1 MHTRFIDK
9 KRRNLNLREM
19 KVENVLPEH
28 FAAYY
33 PNFIALLE
41 RYYEFQDQN
50 SSTELLNH
58 LFATRDVTETDI
70 TLLSYI
76 EDELLLGDAYFDGLR
91 KENNAAEL
99 RAAANF
105 SNILFRSKGTKFA
118 IEWFFR
124 SFYNEDVEVLYP
136 KENIF
141 KVSDTDS
148 KIGPESLRFL
158 TDDKLY
164 QTFALLVR
172 VGVSISEWK
181 DVFKLFTHPA
191 GMYLGSEVSITDDIL
206 AALQALEVTNSF
218 NNVPSRLSTEYAFQ
232 TLVTS
237 QEEGREWTF
246 TVQATETPYDKD
258 ALYWYGEHGTTTDA
272 DFGINSY
279 DQTSGLPDINNPQ
292 YFELNGSGGTAQ
304 GSFNL
309 NTILDSYGDPAE
321 QTSETFTI
329 YVTDRAGRIVLSQV
343 CTLEDRLPGWVLRIN
358 GTVSGSTID
367 VLEGSDIEFV
377 MSANDLENLPNNG
390 EATLRWY
397 FTPGTAVDADFEGT
411 MPLLGNAQEFNVT
424 AGSGSFTVKSVLD
437 GATDSGDETATFTI
451 INEYGYVLKTQEIQI
466 LNVIPIIGA
475 TSPDIIE
482 GQDLV
487 VTVDITSSQGS
498 IPSSINEE
506 LTWTILN
513 SDSRFPSSTGTA
525 NYTGSTLLIN
535 IPTTAS
541 NTFEPIVQNTVEISG
556 LGVTGSSTFS
566 ISNLDPEYE
575 LIVDKPIAPGN
586 DIVTFTIGGN
596 NVDPSVPV
604 YFYIDP
610 IGVDANDFAAVASE
624 PFPDYYPQDANRR
637 VVTTSTTQLRYSTD
651 PARTNNELY
660 QVGIN
665 DIPSG
670 GGANNILATL
680 DLNIQGSTPA
690 ITGITPAS
698 TNINEGSIFEM
709 VISGTDDT
717 YKYWFVGD
725 IVTDDFSLV
734 RKDQNDGLGLVTA
747 EFGTSTD
754 KKDITLTSGSANIR
768 VTVSEDVLREGME
781 NFQLVI
787 GENSTGAE
795 IAISPVYTILD
806 TSAAT
811 YEITTVDAQ
820 DEIITSIAEGN
831 DLNVNIAVSAG
842 QPVEDLEIEITGTG
856 ASTFFSSTVQ
866 NTNSIPGGIASV
878 TFPNN
883 SADAII
889 DGPRTITITA
899 SVEGTE
905 VASGSITL
913 TDAGEVWNF
922 ELATTEPVSLG
933 QSIIWSTDVYNLSDF
948 RRVEARFTDMVLVNL
963 CTIPSNGSSDYIYTY
978 KNTPGTFQDLGVEN
992 DMYVWADFV
1001 NEDHFGYP
1009 NGPFEEISYGS
1020 NPPPGTI
1027 LHGTNAVLIGKVTN
1041 ATIPSTSTQ
1050 SSGERYTL
1058 LLDRTMADPV
1068 DVPTTAD
1075 TLAKT
1080 YYFGTEETFAIYP
1093 PFKQFVVTQTGNE
1106 SSFNN
1111 ITVNSVNDPSLFSD
1125 EQNFSWSLYKP
1136 LELTLTNPGFALTY
1150 DSTELATDQ
1159 VTVAY
1164 PPVTV
1169 QLDGTNWNLSNTFY
1183 SGFSKAQISITFQA
1197 SDGKVVFSPL
1207 PSGYDSSTAFKD
1219 GDSWLT
1225 NNNGNPWEQTWLGAG
1240 GNASDYMIRYREDLM
1255 SDYTDDVITPTGT
1268 SNNGYYRLDVSR
1280 TWTQEDTTR
1289 NGVASFSRGVLEIA
1303 EYTSG
1308 SPGTVI
1314 ATVRLELLANYEP

>member
-141 KVSDTDS
+141 KVGDTDS

-206 AALQALEVTNSF
+206 AALQALEITNSLD
-218 NNVPSRLSTEYAFQ
+218 NVPSRLSTEYSFQ
-232 TLVTS
+232 TLITT

-246 TVQATETPYDKD
+246 TVQATETPYEKD

-309 NTILDSYGDPAE
+309 NTILDSYGNPEDLA
-321 QTSETFTI
+321 SETFTI
-329 YVTDRAGRIVLSQV
+329 YVTDRAGRIILSQV
-343 CTLEDRLPGWVLRIN
+343 CNLEDRLPGWVLRIN
-358 GTVSGSTID
+358 GSVSGSTID
-367 VLEGSDIEFV
+367 ILEGSNIEFV
-377 MSANDLENLPNNG
+377 MSSNDLEVLPNNG
-390 EATLRWY
+390 EAVLRWY
-397 FTPGTAVDADFEGT
+397 FEPGTAVDADFEGT
-411 MPLLGNAQEFNVT
+411 MPLLGSAQEFIVT
-424 AGSGSFTVKSVLD
+424 AGSGSFNVKSILD
-437 GATDSGDETATFTI
+437 GAESADETATFKI
-451 INEYGYVLKTQEIQI
+451 INEYGYELKTQEIRI
-466 LNVIPIIGA
+466 INVLPSINA
-475 TSPDIIE
+475 TSPDIQE

-487 VTVDITSSQGS
+487 VTVDITASQGS
-498 IPSSINEE
+498 IPSDINEE

-513 SDSRFPSSTGTA
+513 PDSRFPSSTGTA

-541 NTFEPIVQNTVEISG
+541 NTFEPVVQNTVEISG
-556 LGVTGSSTFS
+556 LGVTGNSTFS
-566 ISNLDPEYE
+566 ITNLDPEYA
-575 LIVDKPIAPGN
+575 LVADKSIAPGGE
-586 DIVTFTIGGN
+586 IVTFTIGGN
-596 NVDPSVPV
+596 NIDPSIPV

-610 IGVDANDFAAVASE
+610 TEVTSADFAAVASE
-624 PFPDYYPQDANRR
+624 PFPDYYPLDANRR
-637 VVTTSTTQLRYSTD
+637 EVTTSTTQLKYSID
-651 PARTNNELY
+651 PARINNELY

-665 DIPSG
+665 DISSG

-725 IVTDDFSLV
+725 ITSADFSEV
-734 RKDQNDGLGLVTA
+734 RKDQNDGLGLVSA
-747 EFGTSTD
+747 EFGTFTD
-754 KKDITLTSGSANIR
+754 KKDITLTSGSADIR

-787 GENSTGAE
+787 GENNTGSE

-831 DLNVNIAVSAG
+831 DLKVNIAVSAG
-842 QPVEDLEIEITGTG
+842 QPVEDLEIEITGTD

-883 SADAII
+883 PADAII

-922 ELATTEPVSLG
+922 ELATIEPVSLG
-933 QSIIWSTDVYNLSDF
+933 QSIVWSTDVYNLGDY
-948 RRVEARFTDMVLVNL
+948 RRVEARFTDMVLVPL
-963 CTIPSNGSSDYIYTY
+963 CTIPSNGESDYIYTY

-992 DMYVWADFV
+992 GMYVWADFD

-1009 NGPFEEISYGS
+1009 NGPFEEISYP
-1020 NPPPGTI
+1020 NPPAPA
-1027 LHGTNAVLIGKVTN
+1027 LAHGTNAVLIGKVTN

-1050 SSGERYTL
+1050 SSGERYSL
-1058 LLDRTMADPV
+1058 ILDRTMADITDTNGPS
-1068 DVPTTAD
+1068 D

-1080 YYFGTEETFAIYP
+1080 YYFGTEETFSIYP
-1093 PFKQFVVTQTGNE
+1093 PFKQFVVREDANE

-1111 ITVNSVNDPSLFSD
+1111 ITVNSVNDPSLFSGD
-1125 EQNFSWSLYKP
+1125 QNFSWSLYKP
-1136 LELTLTNPGFALTY
+1136 LELSLTNPGFAFTY
-1150 DSTELATDQ
+1150 DSTALATDQ
-1159 VTVAY
+1159 VLVSY

-1169 QLDGTNWNLSNTFY
+1169 QLDGNNWNLSNTFY

-1219 GDSWLT
+1219 GVSWLT
-1225 NNNGNPWEQTWLGAG
+1225 DNNGNPWEQTWLGAG

-1280 TWTQEDTTR
+1280 TWTQEDETG
-1289 NGVASFSRGVLEIA
+1289 NGLSSFSRGVIEIA

-1308 SPGTVI
+1308 FPGPVL
-1314 ATVRLELLANYEP
+1314 ASVRLELLANYEP